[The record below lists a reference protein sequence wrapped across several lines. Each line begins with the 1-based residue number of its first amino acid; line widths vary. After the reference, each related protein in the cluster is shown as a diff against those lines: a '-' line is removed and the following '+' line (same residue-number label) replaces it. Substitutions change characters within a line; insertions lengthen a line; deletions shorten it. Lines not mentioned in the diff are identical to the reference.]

1 MRASAG
7 SSLTEQSCHT
17 LPSRP
22 RGLDSGRVSENH
34 PDRMTRASDADRERV
49 VELLRDAASEGR
61 LDLDEFEDRMG
72 TAWQARTYGELEPL
86 TNDLPEVGLAP
97 RQQEQVVRAHGS
109 KVRREGRWP
118 VPRRL
123 VVETTHGAVR
133 LDLTKAVVLASE
145 VEVAI
150 TATHSSVVV
159 LVPTGTEVIDDGVDA
174 AWSSVNYQNEPEFG
188 GPRLQVRLTGTST
201 HSSVKVR
208 TATIFDIWAQRI
220 KARWR
225 RFLRPS

>member
-1 MRASAG
+1 MPYAF
-7 SSLTEQSCHT
+7 
-17 LPSRP
+17 PPPPRP
-22 RGLDSGRVSENH
+22 RLSAVSGNL
-34 PDRMTRASDADRERV
+34 PDRTTRASDADRERV

-61 LDLDEFEDRMG
+61 LDLDEFEERM
-72 TAWQARTYGELEPL
+72 TDAYQARTYGELEPL
-86 TNDLPEVGLAP
+86 TNDLPDVAPAP

-109 KVRREGRWP
+109 TVRRDGRWP

-123 VVETTHGAVR
+123 VVEAKHGAVR

-150 TATHSSVVV
+150 TAQHSSVVI
-159 LVPTGTEVIDDGVDA
+159 LVPTGTEVVDDGIA
-174 AWSSVNYQNEPEFG
+174 ATWSSVNYENDHELAR
-188 GPRLQVRLTGTST
+188 PRLQLRLTGESL

-225 RFLRPS
+225 RFLRPT